1 MHDRLCVCFINDRTV
16 KFNFNSNEK
25 LKMESISCPLFTPFY
40 AEKWNEKICCEWKNK
55 RNPFNTKIYDS
66 SFHLLCC
73 CRCFVIKHTH
83 THISIPLLAF
93 IMQLNSCRKA
103 GSIEHIFP
111 CRYYINV
118 GEKEKSIILTQYTRL
133 NEFVCTCAHVCV
145 GV

>member
-1 MHDRLCVCFINDRTV
+1 MSSFYSFLCWKCQYGALLLLIS
-16 KFNFNSNEK
+16 FNKSFQ
-25 LKMESISCPLFTPFY
+25 
-40 AEKWNEKICCEWKNK
+40 WNEKICCEWKKQEKSLQHKNLWL
-55 RNPFNTKIYDS
+55 IVS
-66 SFHLLCC
+66 LVMLLSLF
-73 CRCFVIKHTH
+73 RHKTYTH

-103 GSIEHIFP
+103 GCIELIFP